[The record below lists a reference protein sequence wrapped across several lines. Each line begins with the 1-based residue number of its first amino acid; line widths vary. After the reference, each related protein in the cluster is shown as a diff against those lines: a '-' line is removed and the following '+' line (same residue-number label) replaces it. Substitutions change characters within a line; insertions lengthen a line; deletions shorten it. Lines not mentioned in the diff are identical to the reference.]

1 MKIFKISLIIIL
13 FIVNSYGYLTSHEI
27 TKTITATSESIKYKS
42 NINIAHGSKD
52 LSKLNR
58 NKDDINLD
66 LYDVKSDVAVSAQV
80 DTRMLSKEGR
90 AQISED
96 ILKTG
101 MVAETIKLI
110 ATTDKVNITD
120 FFSETDKS
128 HKTYEAVKEKIK
140 TNPKLASAL
149 QNPDLTPQQKEAM
162 LNDIT
167 DTVMTKLGYKT
178 YENKLVSTNET
189 GRDDK
194 EVKGF
199 YSTDTGN
206 SYINDKNIESTD
218 DLVKTAGWEATRAMD
233 HQNDVD
239 FDTNREDRATYA
251 DSFGGRLS
259 SYTNGALNIN
269 GYDGMASSNSHIGTN
284 TNTPSVFNQH
294 IRNNNNEF
302 KGLNKDNGD
311 NFGLVG
317 GAIGVGVE
325 FGVQMI
331 INKGD
336 ISKTDWTD
344 VVTMGAAGAVAPSI
358 LGSIS
363 KLSKSGKAIKVLK
376 GQQDRARTTNKMKK
390 LDGRIDGHKNKIL
403 NSIEQQVIWNAGKQ
417 VVKQLDDEHIIN
429 ATDNEK

>member
-1 MKIFKISLIIIL
+1 MIKNTFALKILLLLLTINTYANLIP
-13 FIVNSYGYLTSHEI
+13 FNKNYLKHS
-27 TKTITATSESIKYKS
+27 
-42 NINIAHGSKD
+42 
-52 LSKLNR
+52 
-58 NKDDINLD
+58 
-66 LYDVKSDVAVSAQV
+66 
-80 DTRMLSKEGR
+80 
-90 AQISED
+90 
-96 ILKTG
+96 
-101 MVAETIKLI
+101 IKLI
-110 ATTDKVNITD
+110 ATTDKVGITD
-120 FFSETDKS
+120 FFDETDKS

-269 GYDGMASSNSHIGTN
+269 GYDGMASSNSHVGTD
-284 TNTPSVFNQH
+284 TSIPSVFNQH

-302 KGLNKDNGD
+302 AGLNKDNGD
-311 NFGLVG
+311 NAVTPETVWDAINVGLGVISLTNNIQQGNYLDAVVDGAGVLADTVAMILPIVPG
-317 GAIGVGVE
+317 GVAATIKASRKASEAVSKNGNAIDFYVKKDGTTIPSTGYRAVSGR
-325 FGVQMI
+325 GAKNAQ
-331 INKGD
+331 NGD
-336 ISKTDWTD
+336 L
-344 VVTMGAAGAVAPSI
+344 MAPNDNPTYFTFDDP
-358 LGSIS
+358 
-363 KLSKSGKAIKVLK
+363 SGK
-376 GQQDRARTTNKMKK
+376 
-390 LDGRIDGHKNKIL
+390 
-403 NSIEQQVIWNAGKQ
+403 S
-417 VVKQLDDEHIIN
+417 
-429 ATDNEK
+429 AT